1 MAPAKQEDP
10 AQQRARSLPTLSIR
24 SRRRPGVQV
33 SCAICNAAVREARR
47 SSLVGDRLAA
57 KARPARRNVGGT
69 GAPDRIRTCDPWLR
83 KPILYPTEL
92 RAREAMIIAPG
103 HACTRAQHCR
113 TRTAQY
119 NELLCPRLAPD
130 RAPRELRGHEG
141 TRPALL
147 AHQDAEAADRRRRP
161 R

>member
-1 MAPAKQEDP
+1 MQTAEWLPCADPSTARLGGALIKVKAKSD
-10 AQQRARSLPTLSIR
+10 
-24 SRRRPGVQV
+24 
-33 SCAICNAAVREARR
+33 
-47 SSLVGDRLAA
+47 D
-57 KARPARRNVGGT
+57 

-113 TRTAQY
+113 TRAARY

-130 RAPRELRGHEG
+130 SAPRELRGHEG

-161 R
+161 RLRGTDRDHRARHATRHRPHEGRARIRRARARSHQGG